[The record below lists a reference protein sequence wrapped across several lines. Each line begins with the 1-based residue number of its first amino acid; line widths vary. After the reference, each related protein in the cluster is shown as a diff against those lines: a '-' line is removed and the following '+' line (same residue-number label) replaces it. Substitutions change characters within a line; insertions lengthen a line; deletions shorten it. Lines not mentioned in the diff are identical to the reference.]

1 MLSGGRRFLWW
12 NAFSGGGRSVVK
24 DACSGGG
31 RCGKTL

>member
-1 MLSGGRRFLWW
+1 MLSGGRRSLWW